1 MTLRT
6 FKERVIQTGSFEMI
20 GIAFVSPVYAY
31 LTGAS
36 MVHGFAMIAMLSIVI
51 MIWCPIFNT
60 IFDLIERDKTARLA
74 CKRPQS
80 VRILHATLHE
90 VTAVMI
96 TCPLLMMV
104 GGHSLGSALALNV
117 GLTLTY
123 TVYTYL
129 FHIIY
134 DRVRPIK
141 PSLEKNEAGQSEHL
155 TGETAAA

>member
-6 FKERVIQTGSFEMI
+6 FKERVIQTGSFELI
-20 GIAFVSPVYAY
+20 GIAFVSPLYAY
-31 LTGAS
+31 FTGAS
-36 MVHGFAMIAMLSIVI
+36 MVHGFAMIAMLSVVI

-80 VRILHATLHE
+80 VRVLHATLHE

-96 TCPLLMMV
+96 TCPLLMVV

-123 TVYTYL
+123 TVYTFL
-129 FHIIY
+129 FHIAY
-134 DRVRPIK
+134 DRVRPIQPCPNK
-141 PSLEKNEAGQSEHL
+141 DEADQSEYL
-155 TGETAAA
+155 ADEAAAA

>member
-6 FKERVIQTGSFEMI
+6 FKERIIQTGSFELI

-36 MVHGFAMIAMLSIVI
+36 MVHGFAMITMLSIVI

-80 VRILHATLHE
+80 VRVFHATLHE

-104 GGHSLGSALALNV
+104 GGAFSGISACAQCRSDADLH
-117 GLTLTY
+117 GL
-123 TVYTYL
+123 
-129 FHIIY
+129 
-134 DRVRPIK
+134 
-141 PSLEKNEAGQSEHL
+141 HL
-155 TGETAAA
+155 PFPHHL